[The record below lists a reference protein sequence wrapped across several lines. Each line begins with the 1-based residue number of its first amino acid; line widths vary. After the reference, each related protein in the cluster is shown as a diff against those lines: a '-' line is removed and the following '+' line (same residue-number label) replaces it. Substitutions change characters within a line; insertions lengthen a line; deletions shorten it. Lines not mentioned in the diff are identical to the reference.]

1 MNDNN
6 TWIKLPRNFVNWRW
20 YKETNMVHLYLYLV
34 INANLQPEDFLDIR
48 IKRGEIMISLS
59 RLSQDT
65 NLSVKALRT
74 SLDKLKRTNEIDY
87 RKLKH
92 GRVII
97 VLNYD
102 KFQPYG
108 IDEAVPD
115 WIKLYRK
122 IEQWK
127 WYSNPKMVH
136 LLVHFLIKAKPV
148 QLGNDFVFQLD
159 TSYTLLN
166 RETGITVQSLR
177 TCIKKMQT
185 DGVITFQP
193 SSTSLLS
200 TITICNYGNY
210 QATRQLRGT
219 TEALHDSNKGTIPVS
234 IEVATEEGQKST
246 GLFDSTSTYNTDA
259 YEPSKISRGTTRA
272 QEGHDKGTT
281 PVSIEV
287 ATEED
292 QKSTGFFDSTS
303 TYNTDTYEPSKIS
316 RGTTRAQKGHDKGT
330 TRAQE
335 GHKKGT
341 TRATIK
347 EYKNIRNKDIK
358 NIINDDDA
366 REEKVF
372 VVEQKEQEE
381 QKENLQKK
389 AGVDFFK
396 EELLSDQVWLSAIA
410 KAFKLHSNVEVAKL
424 LEEFELHLVCRG
436 NEGHKDIRDY
446 KSHFCD
452 WLKFN
457 LTEQTPRKRKSTPNA
472 ERWEGEKF
480 VPKSSEGGIYNG
492 PF

>member
-59 RLSQDT
+59 RLSKDT
-65 NLSVKALRT
+65 NLSVKALRIC
-74 SLDKLKRTNEIDY
+74 LDKLKRTNEIEY

-97 VLNYD
+97 ILNYD

-122 IEQWK
+122 IEQWN

-148 QLGNDFVFQLD
+148 QLGNDFVFQLE

-193 SSTSLLS
+193 SPTNLLS
-200 TITICNYGNY
+200 IITICNYGNY
-210 QATRQLRGT
+210 QATRQLRDT
-219 TEALHDSNKGTIPVS
+219 TPAELNGNKGTTPVN
-234 IEVATEEGQKST
+234 IETATEEVQKST
-246 GLFDSTSTYNTDA
+246 GPHGNINYYDTDTYEA
-259 YEPSKISRGTTRA
+259 EEIPRGTTRA
-272 QEGHDKGTT
+272 RQGHNKGTRGAQEGHD
-281 PVSIEV
+281 
-287 ATEED
+287 
-292 QKSTGFFDSTS
+292 
-303 TYNTDTYEPSKIS
+303 
-316 RGTTRAQKGHDKGT
+316 
-330 TRAQE
+330 
-335 GHKKGT
+335 KGT

-366 REEKVF
+366 REGNVF

-389 AGVDFFK
+389 AGDDFFK
-396 EELLSDQVWLSAIA
+396 KELLSDQVWIAAIA
-410 KAFKLHSNVEVAKL
+410 KAFKLRSNAEVAKL
-424 LEEFELHLVCRG
+424 LDEFALHLVCRG
-436 NEGHKDIRDY
+436 NEDHKDIRDY

-452 WLKFN
+452 WLKYRN
-457 LTEQTPRKRKSTPNA
+457 NRPQADPASA
-472 ERWEGEKF
+472 SVGGERWEGEKF
-480 VPKSSEGGIYNG
+480 VPKSSKGGIYDNG
-492 PF
+492 F

>member
-34 INANLQPEDFLDIR
+34 INANLQPEDFLDFR

-193 SSTSLLS
+193 SPTSLLS

-219 TEALHDSNKGTIPVS
+219 TEVLHDSNKGTTPVS

-246 GLFDSTSTYNTDA
+246 GLFSNTSTYNTDT
-259 YEPSKISRGTTRA
+259 YESSEISRGTTRA

-281 PVSIEV
+281 
-287 ATEED
+287 
-292 QKSTGFFDSTS
+292 
-303 TYNTDTYEPSKIS
+303 
-316 RGTTRAQKGHDKGT
+316 
-330 TRAQE
+330 RAQE
-335 GHKKGT
+335 GHDKGT

-389 AGVDFFK
+389 AGDDFFK

-424 LEEFELHLVCRG
+424 LEDFELHLVCRG

-452 WLKFN
+452 WLKYRN
-457 LTEQTPRKRKSTPNA
+457 NRPQAAPASPSVGG

-480 VPKSSEGGIYNG
+480 VPKSSKGGIYGNG
-492 PF
+492 F

>member
-177 TCIKKMQT
+177 TCIKKMQM

-193 SSTSLLS
+193 SPTSLLS

-219 TEALHDSNKGTIPVS
+219 TEALHDSNKGTTPVS

-246 GLFDSTSTYNTDA
+246 GLFDSTSTYNTDT

-281 PVSIEV
+281 
-287 ATEED
+287 
-292 QKSTGFFDSTS
+292 
-303 TYNTDTYEPSKIS
+303 
-316 RGTTRAQKGHDKGT
+316 
-330 TRAQE
+330 RAQE
-335 GHKKGT
+335 GHKRGT

-366 REEKVF
+366 REEEVF

-389 AGVDFFK
+389 AGDDFFK

-410 KAFKLHSNVEVAKL
+410 KAFKLHSNVEVAEL

-452 WLKFN
+452 WLKYRSN
-457 LTEQTPRKRKSTPNA
+457 RPQAAPASPSVGG

-480 VPKSSEGGIYNG
+480 VPKSSKGGIYENG
-492 PF
+492 F

>member
-34 INANLQPEDFLDIR
+34 INANLQPEDFLDFR

-193 SSTSLLS
+193 SPTSLLS

-219 TEALHDSNKGTIPVS
+219 TEALHDSNKGTTPVS

-246 GLFDSTSTYNTDA
+246 GLFSNTSTYNTDT
-259 YEPSKISRGTTRA
+259 YEPSEISRGTTRA
-272 QEGHDKGTT
+272 QEGHDK
-281 PVSIEV
+281 
-287 ATEED
+287 D
-292 QKSTGFFDSTS
+292 
-303 TYNTDTYEPSKIS
+303 
-316 RGTTRAQKGHDKGT
+316 T

-335 GHKKGT
+335 GHDKDT

-389 AGVDFFK
+389 AGDDFFK

-424 LEEFELHLVCRG
+424 LEDFELHLVCRG

-452 WLKFN
+452 WLKYRN
-457 LTEQTPRKRKSTPNA
+457 NRPQAAPASPSVGG

-480 VPKSSEGGIYNG
+480 VPKSSKGGIYGNG
-492 PF
+492 F

>member
-34 INANLQPEDFLDIR
+34 INANLQPEDFLDFR

-193 SSTSLLS
+193 SPTSLLS

-219 TEALHDSNKGTIPVS
+219 TEALHDSNKGTTPVS

-246 GLFDSTSTYNTDA
+246 GLFSNTSTYNTDT
-259 YEPSKISRGTTRA
+259 YEPSEISRGTTRA
-272 QEGHDKGTT
+272 QEGHDK
-281 PVSIEV
+281 
-287 ATEED
+287 D
-292 QKSTGFFDSTS
+292 
-303 TYNTDTYEPSKIS
+303 
-316 RGTTRAQKGHDKGT
+316 
-330 TRAQE
+330 
-335 GHKKGT
+335 T

-389 AGVDFFK
+389 AGDDFFK

-424 LEEFELHLVCRG
+424 LEDFELHLVCRG

-452 WLKFN
+452 WLKYRN
-457 LTEQTPRKRKSTPNA
+457 NRPQAAPASPSVGG

-480 VPKSSEGGIYNG
+480 VPKSSKGGIYGNG
-492 PF
+492 F

>member
-34 INANLQPEDFLDIR
+34 INANLQPEDFFDFR

-59 RLSQDT
+59 RLSLDT

-136 LLVHFLIKAKPV
+136 LLVHFHIKAKPV

-193 SSTSLLS
+193 SPTSLLS

-219 TEALHDSNKGTIPVS
+219 TEALHDSNKGTTPVS

-246 GLFDSTSTYNTDA
+246 GLFSNTSAYNTDT
-259 YEPSKISRGTTRA
+259 YEPSEISRGTTRA
-272 QEGHDKGTT
+272 QEGHDK
-281 PVSIEV
+281 
-287 ATEED
+287 D
-292 QKSTGFFDSTS
+292 
-303 TYNTDTYEPSKIS
+303 
-316 RGTTRAQKGHDKGT
+316 T

-335 GHKKGT
+335 GHDKDT

-389 AGVDFFK
+389 AGDDFFK

-424 LEEFELHLVCRG
+424 LEDFELHLVCRG

-452 WLKFN
+452 WLKYRN
-457 LTEQTPRKRKSTPNA
+457 NRPQAAPASPSVGG

-480 VPKSSEGGIYNG
+480 VPKSSKGGIYGNG
-492 PF
+492 F

>member
-1 MNDNN
+1 
-6 TWIKLPRNFVNWRW
+6 
-20 YKETNMVHLYLYLV
+20 MVHLYLYLV

-219 TEALHDSNKGTIPVS
+219 TRAQEGHNKGTIPVS
-234 IEVATEEGQKST
+234 IEVATEEDQKST
-246 GLFDSTSTYNTDA
+246 GLFGNTNTYNTDT

-281 PVSIEV
+281 
-287 ATEED
+287 
-292 QKSTGFFDSTS
+292 
-303 TYNTDTYEPSKIS
+303 
-316 RGTTRAQKGHDKGT
+316 
-330 TRAQE
+330 RAQE
-335 GHKKGT
+335 GHDKGT

-389 AGVDFFK
+389 VGDDFFK

-410 KAFKLHSNVEVAKL
+410 KAFKIHSNVEVAKL

>member
-34 INANLQPEDFLDIR
+34 INANLQPEDFLDFR

-193 SSTSLLS
+193 SPTSLLS

-219 TEALHDSNKGTIPVS
+219 TEALHDSNKGTTPVS
-234 IEVATEEGQKST
+234 IEVTTEEGQKST
-246 GLFDSTSTYNTDA
+246 GLFSNTSAYNTDT
-259 YEPSKISRGTTRA
+259 YEPSEISRGTTRA
-272 QEGHDKGTT
+272 QEGHDK
-281 PVSIEV
+281 
-287 ATEED
+287 D
-292 QKSTGFFDSTS
+292 
-303 TYNTDTYEPSKIS
+303 
-316 RGTTRAQKGHDKGT
+316 
-330 TRAQE
+330 
-335 GHKKGT
+335 T

-389 AGVDFFK
+389 AGDDFFK

-424 LEEFELHLVCRG
+424 LEDFELHLVCRG

-452 WLKFN
+452 WLKYRN
-457 LTEQTPRKRKSTPNA
+457 NRPQAAPASPSVGG

-480 VPKSSEGGIYNG
+480 VPKSSKGGIYGNG
-492 PF
+492 F

>member
-34 INANLQPEDFLDIR
+34 INANLQPEDFLDFR

-193 SSTSLLS
+193 SPTSLLS

-219 TEALHDSNKGTIPVS
+219 TETLHDSNKGTTPVS

-246 GLFDSTSTYNTDA
+246 GLFSNTSAYNTDT
-259 YEPSKISRGTTRA
+259 YEPSEISRGTTRA

-281 PVSIEV
+281 
-287 ATEED
+287 
-292 QKSTGFFDSTS
+292 
-303 TYNTDTYEPSKIS
+303 
-316 RGTTRAQKGHDKGT
+316 
-330 TRAQE
+330 RAQE
-335 GHKKGT
+335 GHDKDT

-389 AGVDFFK
+389 AGDDFFK

-424 LEEFELHLVCRG
+424 LEDFELHLVCRG

-452 WLKFN
+452 WLKYKN
-457 LTEQTPRKRKSTPNA
+457 NRPQAAPASPSVGG

-480 VPKSSEGGIYNG
+480 VPKSSKGGIYGNG
-492 PF
+492 F

>member
-59 RLSQDT
+59 RLSKDT
-65 NLSVKALRT
+65 NLSVKALRIC
-74 SLDKLKRTNEIDY
+74 LDKLKRTNEIEY

-97 VLNYD
+97 ILNYD

-122 IEQWK
+122 IEQWN

-148 QLGNDFVFQLD
+148 QLGNDFVFQLE

-193 SSTSLLS
+193 SPTNLLS
-200 TITICNYGNY
+200 IITICNYGNY

-219 TEALHDSNKGTIPVS
+219 TPAELNGSKGTTPVN
-234 IEVATEEGQKST
+234 IETATEEVQKST
-246 GLFDSTSTYNTDA
+246 GLHGNISYYDTDTYEA
-259 YEPSKISRGTTRA
+259 EEIPMGTTRARQGHNKGTRGA
-272 QEGHDKGTT
+272 QEGHD
-281 PVSIEV
+281 
-287 ATEED
+287 
-292 QKSTGFFDSTS
+292 
-303 TYNTDTYEPSKIS
+303 
-316 RGTTRAQKGHDKGT
+316 
-330 TRAQE
+330 
-335 GHKKGT
+335 KGT

-366 REEKVF
+366 REGNIF

-389 AGVDFFK
+389 AGDDFFK
-396 EELLSDQVWLSAIA
+396 KELLSDQVWIAAIA

-424 LEEFELHLVCRG
+424 LEDFELHLVCRG

-452 WLKFN
+452 WLKYKN
-457 LTEQTPRKRKSTPNA
+457 NRPQAAPASPSVGG

-480 VPKSSEGGIYNG
+480 VPKSSKGGIYGNG
-492 PF
+492 F

>member
-34 INANLQPEDFLDIR
+34 INANLQPEDFLDFR

-193 SSTSLLS
+193 SPTSLLS

-219 TEALHDSNKGTIPVS
+219 TEALHDSNKGTTPVS
-234 IEVATEEGQKST
+234 IEVTTEEGQKST
-246 GLFDSTSTYNTDA
+246 GLFSNTSAYNTDT
-259 YEPSKISRGTTRA
+259 YEPSEISRGTTRA
-272 QEGHDKGTT
+272 QEGHDK
-281 PVSIEV
+281 
-287 ATEED
+287 D
-292 QKSTGFFDSTS
+292 
-303 TYNTDTYEPSKIS
+303 
-316 RGTTRAQKGHDKGT
+316 T

-335 GHKKGT
+335 GHDKDT

-389 AGVDFFK
+389 AGDDFFK

-424 LEEFELHLVCRG
+424 LEDFELHLVCRG

-452 WLKFN
+452 WLKYRN
-457 LTEQTPRKRKSTPNA
+457 NRPQAAPASPSVGG

-480 VPKSSEGGIYNG
+480 VPKSSKGGIYGNG
-492 PF
+492 F

>member
-65 NLSVKALRT
+65 NLSVKAFRT

-234 IEVATEEGQKST
+234 IEVATEEDQKST
-246 GLFDSTSTYNTDA
+246 GLFGNTNTYNTDT

-281 PVSIEV
+281 
-287 ATEED
+287 
-292 QKSTGFFDSTS
+292 
-303 TYNTDTYEPSKIS
+303 
-316 RGTTRAQKGHDKGT
+316 
-330 TRAQE
+330 RAQE
-335 GHKKGT
+335 GHDKGT

-389 AGVDFFK
+389 VGDDFFK

>member
-34 INANLQPEDFLDIR
+34 INANLQPEDFFDFR

-193 SSTSLLS
+193 SPTSLLS

-219 TEALHDSNKGTIPVS
+219 TEALHDSNKGTTPVS

-246 GLFDSTSTYNTDA
+246 GLFSNTSAYNTDT
-259 YEPSKISRGTTRA
+259 YEPSEISRGTTRA
-272 QEGHDKGTT
+272 QEGHDK
-281 PVSIEV
+281 
-287 ATEED
+287 D
-292 QKSTGFFDSTS
+292 
-303 TYNTDTYEPSKIS
+303 
-316 RGTTRAQKGHDKGT
+316 
-330 TRAQE
+330 
-335 GHKKGT
+335 T

-389 AGVDFFK
+389 AGDDFFK

-424 LEEFELHLVCRG
+424 LEDFELHLVCRG

-452 WLKFN
+452 WLKYRN
-457 LTEQTPRKRKSTPNA
+457 NRPQAAPASPSVGG

-480 VPKSSEGGIYNG
+480 VPKSSKGGIYGNG
-492 PF
+492 F

>member
-34 INANLQPEDFLDIR
+34 INANLQPEDFLDFR

-193 SSTSLLS
+193 SPTSLLS

-219 TEALHDSNKGTIPVS
+219 TEALHDSNKGTTPVS

-246 GLFDSTSTYNTDA
+246 GLFSNTSAYNTDT
-259 YEPSKISRGTTRA
+259 YEPSEISRGTTRA

-281 PVSIEV
+281 
-287 ATEED
+287 
-292 QKSTGFFDSTS
+292 
-303 TYNTDTYEPSKIS
+303 
-316 RGTTRAQKGHDKGT
+316 
-330 TRAQE
+330 RAQE
-335 GHKKGT
+335 GHDKDT

-389 AGVDFFK
+389 AGDDFFK

-424 LEEFELHLVCRG
+424 LEDFELHLVCRG

-452 WLKFN
+452 WLKYKN
-457 LTEQTPRKRKSTPNA
+457 NRPQAAPASPSVGG

-480 VPKSSEGGIYNG
+480 VPKSSKGGIYGNG
-492 PF
+492 F

>member
-34 INANLQPEDFLDIR
+34 INANLQPEDFFDFR

-193 SSTSLLS
+193 SPTSLLS

-219 TEALHDSNKGTIPVS
+219 TEALHDSNKGTTPVS
-234 IEVATEEGQKST
+234 IEVATEEGQKPT
-246 GLFDSTSTYNTDA
+246 GLFSNTSTYNTDT
-259 YEPSKISRGTTRA
+259 YEPSEISRGTTRA
-272 QEGHDKGTT
+272 QEGHDK
-281 PVSIEV
+281 
-287 ATEED
+287 D
-292 QKSTGFFDSTS
+292 
-303 TYNTDTYEPSKIS
+303 
-316 RGTTRAQKGHDKGT
+316 
-330 TRAQE
+330 
-335 GHKKGT
+335 T

-389 AGVDFFK
+389 AGDDFFK

-424 LEEFELHLVCRG
+424 LEDFELHLVCRG

-452 WLKFN
+452 WLKYRN
-457 LTEQTPRKRKSTPNA
+457 NRPQAAPASPSVGG

-480 VPKSSEGGIYNG
+480 VPKSSKGGIYGNG
-492 PF
+492 F

>member
-210 QATRQLRGT
+210 QATRHLRGT

-272 QEGHDKGTT
+272 QE
-281 PVSIEV
+281 
-287 ATEED
+287 
-292 QKSTGFFDSTS
+292 
-303 TYNTDTYEPSKIS
+303 
-316 RGTTRAQKGHDKGT
+316 GHDKGT

-480 VPKSSEGGIYNG
+480 VPNSSEGGIYNG

>member
-59 RLSQDT
+59 RLSKDT
-65 NLSVKALRT
+65 NLSVKALRIC
-74 SLDKLKRTNEIDY
+74 LDKLKRTNEIEY

-97 VLNYD
+97 ILNYD

-122 IEQWK
+122 IEQWN

-148 QLGNDFVFQLD
+148 QLGNDFVFQLE

-193 SSTSLLS
+193 SPTNLLS

-219 TEALHDSNKGTIPVS
+219 TPAELNGNKGTTQVN
-234 IEVATEEGQKST
+234 IESATEEVQKST
-246 GLFDSTSTYNTDA
+246 GLHGNINYYDTDTYEA
-259 YEPSKISRGTTRA
+259 EEISKGTTRA
-272 QEGHDKGTT
+272 QQGHDKGTT
-281 PVSIEV
+281 QVNIES
-287 ATEED
+287 ATKEV
-292 QKSTGFFDSTS
+292 QKSTGLHGNINYYD
-303 TYNTDTYEPSKIS
+303 TDTYEAEEIS
-316 RGTTRAQKGHDKGT
+316 KGT

-335 GHKKGT
+335 GHNKGTRRAQQGHDKGT

-366 REEKVF
+366 REGNVF

-389 AGVDFFK
+389 AGDDFFK
-396 EELLSDQVWLSAIA
+396 EELLSDQVWIAAIV
-410 KAFKLHSNVEVAKL
+410 KAFKLRSNAEVAKL
-424 LEEFELHLVCRG
+424 LDEFALHLVCRG
-436 NEGHKDIRDY
+436 NEDHKDIRDY

-452 WLKFN
+452 WLKYRN
-457 LTEQTPRKRKSTPNA
+457 NRPQADPASA
-472 ERWEGEKF
+472 SVGGERWEGEKF
-480 VPKSSEGGIYNG
+480 VPKSSKGGIYDNG
-492 PF
+492 F

>member
-59 RLSQDT
+59 RLSKDT
-65 NLSVKALRT
+65 NLSVKALRI

-87 RKLKH
+87 HKLKH

-108 IDEAVPD
+108 IDEAAPD

-122 IEQWK
+122 IEQWN

-148 QLGNDFVFQLD
+148 QLGNDFVFQLE

-193 SSTSLLS
+193 SPTNLLS
-200 TITICNYGNY
+200 IITICNYGNY

-219 TEALHDSNKGTIPVS
+219 IPAELNGNKGTIPVN
-234 IEVATEEGQKST
+234 IKTATEEVQKST
-246 GLFDSTSTYNTDA
+246 GLHGNINYYDTDTYEA
-259 YEPSKISRGTTRA
+259 EEIPKGTTRARQGHDKGTRGA
-272 QEGHDKGTT
+272 QEGHD
-281 PVSIEV
+281 
-287 ATEED
+287 
-292 QKSTGFFDSTS
+292 
-303 TYNTDTYEPSKIS
+303 
-316 RGTTRAQKGHDKGT
+316 
-330 TRAQE
+330 
-335 GHKKGT
+335 KGT

-358 NIINDDDA
+358 NIIYDDDA
-366 REEKVF
+366 REGNVF
-372 VVEQKEQEE
+372 VVEQTEQEE

-389 AGVDFFK
+389 EGDDFFK
-396 EELLSDQVWLSAIA
+396 VELLSDQVWIAAIA
-410 KAFKLHSNVEVAKL
+410 KAFKLRSNEEVAKL
-424 LEEFELHLVCRG
+424 LDEFELHLVCRG

-452 WLKFN
+452 WLKYRN
-457 LTEQTPRKRKSTPNA
+457 NRPQADSA
-472 ERWEGEKF
+472 SASVGGERWEGEKF
-480 VPKSSEGGIYNG
+480 VPKSSKGGIYDNG
-492 PF
+492 F

>member
-34 INANLQPEDFLDIR
+34 INANLQPEDFLDFR

-193 SSTSLLS
+193 SPTSLLS

-219 TEALHDSNKGTIPVS
+219 TEALHDSNKGTTPVS

-246 GLFDSTSTYNTDA
+246 GLFSNTSAYNTDT
-259 YEPSKISRGTTRA
+259 YEPSEISRGTTRA
-272 QEGHDKGTT
+272 QEGHDK
-281 PVSIEV
+281 
-287 ATEED
+287 D
-292 QKSTGFFDSTS
+292 
-303 TYNTDTYEPSKIS
+303 
-316 RGTTRAQKGHDKGT
+316 T

-335 GHKKGT
+335 GHDKDT

-389 AGVDFFK
+389 AGDDFFK

-424 LEEFELHLVCRG
+424 LEDFELHLVCRG

-452 WLKFN
+452 WLKYRN
-457 LTEQTPRKRKSTPNA
+457 NRPQAAPASPSVGG

-480 VPKSSEGGIYNG
+480 VPKSSKGGIYGNG
-492 PF
+492 F